1 MLGTK
6 LGQNCDKWD
15 KWDNW
20 DKWDKSGTNGTNL
33 GQMGQNQFFVTGVWR
48 AQTPSVCDHAKKR
61 KKIFKHG
68 PGPRPL
74 SKNLGQNWDKTGTN
88 GTKLGQMGQMGQTG
102 QNWDKWDKS
111 WDKWDNLGQ
120 METKPGTPRRNQ
132 NVGADDPGC
141 LRLTGLSCAAQTATS
156 ENNVC
161 SAEVPGASPQ
171 LSGSR
176 PRRRHPFIRQDN
188 NHIYHLVLRND
199 RQTDPSRRRHARKK

>member
-1 MLGTK
+1 
-6 LGQNCDKWD
+6 
-15 KWDNW
+15 
-20 DKWDKSGTNGTNL
+20 
-33 GQMGQNQFFVTGVWR
+33 MGQNHFFVTGVWR
-48 AQTPSVCDHAKKR
+48 AQTPSVCDDAKKT

-68 PGPRPL
+68 RGPRPL

-88 GTKLGQMGQMGQTG
+88 GTKLGQMGQMRQMGQTG

-161 SAEVPGASPQ
+161 SAEVPGTHE
-171 LSGSR
+171 SR
-176 PRRRHPFIRQDN
+176 ITGMLMLINVATRYSSIISYALL
-188 NHIYHLVLRND
+188 HINV
-199 RQTDPSRRRHARKK
+199 SHANLPENEMSLP